1 MSSAVIILIAC
12 IIVNSFIGV
21 VFKLFDR
28 YQVNIPVAIV
38 LNYIVCVITGSLF
51 IGEFPIS
58 MASMDEPWFWVAA
71 MLGFVFVTTFN
82 LYGFTVKHF
91 GIVIATI
98 FQKISMIAPVVIAL
112 GWYGDTFT
120 FTKIAGILLGI
131 GSIVYLSTEQ
141 SDSSSEQQSSNK
153 KLWLLPI
160 ATLLG
165 SMIIDSTLYL
175 LEVERIAPQGDA
187 RFVIHLFFF
196 AFIAGIIMLSV
207 NAFKNGLSVQ
217 AKDLWAGIGLGVP
230 NFFSIYLLLL
240 VIASGWEG
248 SVVFPMNNVGI
259 LACSALFGFVLFR
272 EAVTRSKIIGLSLAI
287 LAIVLINI

>member
-1 MSSAVIILIAC
+1 MSTAVIILIAC
-12 IIVNSFIGV
+12 IIINSFIGV
-21 VFKLFDR
+21 VFKIFDK

-38 LNYIVCVITGSLF
+38 LNYIVCVITGSIF

-58 MASMDEPWFWVAA
+58 MASMDEPWFWIAA

-82 LYGFTVKHF
+82 MYGFTVKHF

-98 FQKISMIAPVVIAL
+98 FQKISMLAPVVIAL

-120 FTKIAGILLGI
+120 YTKIAGILLGI
-131 GSIVYLSTEQ
+131 GSIVYLSLE
-141 SDSSSEQQSSNK
+141 DSNDKQDKAVSNR
-153 KLWLLPI
+153 KLWLLPL
-160 ATLLG
+160 ATLFG

-175 LEVERIAPQGDA
+175 LEVEKIAPQGDA

-196 AFIAGIIMLSV
+196 AFIAGVIMLSV
-207 NAFKNGLSVQ
+207 NALKNGIKVQ
-217 AKDLWAGIGLGVP
+217 SKDVWAGIGLGIP

-248 SVVFPMNNVGI
+248 SVVFPLNNVGI
-259 LACSALFGFVLFR
+259 LSCSAIFGFVMFR
-272 EAVTRSKIIGLSLAI
+272 EAVTKSKLVGLALAI
-287 LAIVLINI
+287 IAIVLINL